1 MDRTPHSTLSVPH
14 YNQRHTAAR
23 LWHTIIWH
31 TILTHCRLWTKREE
45 KRSSTSTKLLFRS
58 PGFSLASS
66 NCTVTSHF
74 SQVSHCPHNEIGPK
88 SYWFALFCKT
98 RERAA
103 SICADWKCITL
114 LHSPP
119 PPLEIWKL
127 LDIFR
132 FRFRYNF
139 CVNSSLTFSVPQ
151 GTVFCPVLLNILFPR
166 KSLHVYTR
174 FLKQQ

>member
-45 KRSSTSTKLLFRS
+45 KRSSTSTNLLFRS
-58 PGFSLASS
+58 PGFLLASS

-88 SYWFALFCKT
+88 SYDSHYSVKLVKEQHRFVRIGNVSRCSIPHPHPLKFENYWTFFVSVSGTTSVSNLPSHLVFRRALCFVLCYLIFCFP
-98 RERAA
+98 E
-103 SICADWKCITL
+103 
-114 LHSPP
+114 
-119 PPLEIWKL
+119 
-127 LDIFR
+127 
-132 FRFRYNF
+132 N
-139 CVNSSLTFSVPQ
+139 
-151 GTVFCPVLLNILFPR
+151 VFMCTQDF
-166 KSLHVYTR
+166 
-174 FLKQQ
+174 